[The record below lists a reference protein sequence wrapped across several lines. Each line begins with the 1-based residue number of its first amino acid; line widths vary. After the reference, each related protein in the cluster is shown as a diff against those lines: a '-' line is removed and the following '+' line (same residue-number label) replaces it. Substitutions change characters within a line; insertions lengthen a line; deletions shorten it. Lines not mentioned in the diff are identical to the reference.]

1 MNGFTFNGTTSQ
13 SLGLLVTAL
22 NPYNSASRRVETIE
36 IPYRNGNL
44 IIDSG
49 TYDNI
54 MVSYEVS
61 VIGNTKATCDAINE
75 WLSGSQGYCI
85 LSDTYNTEFFRVGY
99 FASSIEYVLTALYR
113 YGKATLNF
121 DCFPQKYLNSNS
133 TITRSATSTTTTDE
147 GGTFSSKVYPLPIDL
162 KGNTTQTTYS
172 GKQMYTL
179 KDGTYT
185 VDTITATVSNG
196 IISISGSTSTTAY
209 IEIALNTNISLTNGE
224 MYTMALF
231 NTTANANV
239 SLCIL
244 SNGTYDT
251 IADAVNKTQAFIYDS
266 ANTYYNDHFTIRVAS
281 GTSLTNF
288 KLQPMLVKGNTAGD
302 YEPYVGGI
310 SSPNPSYP
318 QTVHNVSGDNSVIV
332 CGKNMFRD
340 YFSGTNT
347 TRGVT
352 KKGGENCV
360 ILNGTYDK
368 QANLDLWL
376 TQSSSSSATDNMTL
390 MKANTSYA
398 ISVYFLNDY
407 SITNVTILRVSTWS
421 LDKTTFEWNGS
432 GNPNGLVFDG
442 NVAKGI
448 YNNGNTPM
456 YIGGIRM
463 ALSSTRS
470 ATFNDCIV
478 KIQVEEANAVT
489 PFEEYRG
496 IDYNINLPVENLC
509 NYINSRE
516 TNGVTFEYDSTTG
529 GVYVHGLATANAY
542 SDGTISATAVLNYPH
557 VPAGTYTYS
566 LNGGKGAR
574 DHITI
579 YCRYWYADGT
589 NGVVVYNSLTKGTF
603 TITQP
608 AYLYTIISVLNGYSV
623 DEVVYP
629 QLERGSNANT
639 FHPYGTTPIELNKIG
654 DYQDYIYKNGNKWYL
669 HKEIGKLVLNGSENW
684 YIEKTGTANWYY
696 IVNNIS
702 SIDIITDSTNSNM
715 ICDHYPFGSIADSNT
730 NQGMYIVK
738 TQKQVR
744 IRWGTEDTARNF
756 KTWLSSN
763 NVTVYYVLNTQT
775 NTEITDA
782 TLLSQLNAIDN
793 VMAFETSTTIA
804 QVNNDAPFLLTYT
817 NIGSAN
823 VSSDYR
829 GEPIIT
835 VNETGMIYW
844 NGEVIKVNAPMII
857 NSKTMQC
864 YDGTENLNNYVEL
877 NEFPMLKKGNNDIGS
892 TMALSI
898 VPNYWKL

>member
-1 MNGFTFNGTTSQ
+1 MTGFTFNGTTSQ

-22 NPYNSASRRVETIE
+22 NPYNSAMRRVETIE

-61 VIGNTKATCDAINE
+61 VIGNTKATCDAVNE

-85 LSDTYNTEFFRVGY
+85 LSDTVNTEFFRVGY
-99 FASSIEYVLTALYR
+99 FASSIEYVLTALYKE
-113 YGKATLNF
+113 GKATLNF

-133 TITRSATSTTTTDE
+133 TITRNATSTTTTDE

-162 KGNTTQTTYS
+162 KGNTSQE
-172 GKQMYTL
+172 
-179 KDGTYT
+179 GTPT
-185 VDTITATVSNG
+185 P
-196 IISISGSTSTTAY
+196 TS
-209 IEIALNTNISLTNGE
+209 
-224 MYTMALF
+224 
-231 NTTANANV
+231 
-239 SLCIL
+239 
-244 SNGTYDT
+244 
-251 IADAVNKTQAFIYDS
+251 
-266 ANTYYNDHFTIRVAS
+266 
-281 GTSLTNF
+281 
-288 KLQPMLVKGNTAGD
+288 
-302 YEPYVGGI
+302 
-310 SSPNPSYP
+310 P

-463 ALSSTRS
+463 TLASTRS

-489 PFEEYRG
+489 PFEEYKG
-496 IDYNINLPVENLC
+496 ITYPINLPAE
-509 NYINSRE
+509 
-516 TNGVTFEYDSTTG
+516 
-529 GVYVHGLATANAY
+529 
-542 SDGTISATAVLNYPH
+542 
-557 VPAGTYTYS
+557 
-566 LNGGKGAR
+566 
-574 DHITI
+574 
-579 YCRYWYADGT
+579 
-589 NGVVVYNSLTKGTF
+589 
-603 TITQP
+603 
-608 AYLYTIISVLNGYSV
+608 
-623 DEVVYP
+623 
-629 QLERGSNANT
+629 
-639 FHPYGTTPIELNKIG
+639 IELNKIG
-654 DYQDYIYKNGNKWYL
+654 TYQDYLYKSGNKWYL
-669 HKEIGKLVLNGSENW
+669 HKEIGKIVFNGTENIW
-684 YIEKTGTANWYY
+684 SLSTRTGRYY
-696 IVNNIS
+696 YWFRNNIMGALTQ
-702 SIDIITDSTNSNM
+702 IHQKYCDHFVYDSTGYKTAPIPSLCENDATAEPHNFM
-715 ICDHYPFGSIADSNT
+715 FIFVTDGS
-730 NQGMYIVK
+730 QGTTVEQWK
-738 TQKQVR
+738 S
-744 IRWGTEDTARNF
+744 
-756 KTWLSSN
+756 WLSSN

-793 VMAFETSTTIA
+793 AMAFETSTTIT

-817 NIGSAN
+817 NIGSAT
-823 VSSDYR
+823 VSSNYR

-835 VNETGMIYW
+835 VNNTGYIYI
-844 NGEVIKVNAPMII
+844 NGASIKVNQVPMTI
-857 NSKTMQC
+857 NSQTMQA
-864 YDGTENLNNYVEL
+864 YNGSINLNNYVEL